1 MKIVEKLRVEPGRR
15 IKLHRVA
22 TDATPGVKDKA
33 EAVQDLADMLPELR
47 KLQYRL
53 YAENRRSVVVVL
65 QAMDAGGK
73 DGVVRHVF
81 SGFNPQGCRVTD
93 FKAPSTTELDHDF
106 LWRIHRAMPPYGEIG
121 VFNRSHYEDVLIVRV
136 HELVPEDVW
145 RPRYAQ
151 INAFE
156 RYLADNGVAILKF
169 FLHISR
175 EEQTRRL
182 LDRIED
188 PERNWKL
195 SPADAEERKYWDD
208 YQRAY
213 EDVLHECSAPCAPW
227 YVIPSDHKWY
237 RNWAIAR
244 VLLAHLRD
252 MRLQF
257 PKPLADPDGL
267 RRLLRGGR
275 SARKT
280 GRTHS

>member
-1 MKIVEKLRVEPGRR
+1 MKVVEKLRVEPGRR
-15 IKLHRVA
+15 IKLRHVA
-22 TDATPGVKDKA
+22 TDATPGVKGKA
-33 EAVQDLADMLPELR
+33 EAVEDLAALLPELR

-53 YAENRRSVVVVL
+53 YAENRRAVLVVL

-81 SGFNPQGCRVTD
+81 SGFNPQGCRVTS
-93 FKAPSTTELDHDF
+93 FKSPSATELDHDF
-106 LWRIHRAMPPYGEIG
+106 LWRIHRAVPPLGEIG

-136 HELVPEDVW
+136 HELVPADVW
-145 RPRYAQ
+145 RRRYAR

-156 RYLADNGVAILKF
+156 RHLAESGVTMLKF

-182 LDRIED
+182 LDRIDD

-195 SPADAEERKYWDD
+195 SPADAEERRYWDD
-208 YQRAY
+208 YRRAY
-213 EDVLHECSAPCAPW
+213 EDVLRECSTPCAPW

-244 VLLAHLRD
+244 VLLARLRD

-267 RRLLRGGR
+267 RRLLCGGR
-275 SARKT
+275 AARKT
-280 GRTHS
+280 GKTRS

>member
-15 IKLHRVA
+15 IKLRHVA
-22 TDATPGVKDKA
+22 ADATPGVKDKA
-33 EAVQDLADMLPELR
+33 EAVEDLAQMLPELR

-53 YAENRRSVVVVL
+53 YAENRRSVLVVL

-81 SGFNPQGCRVTD
+81 SGLNPQGCRVTA
-93 FKAPSTTELDHDF
+93 FKAPSTSELDHDF
-106 LWRIHRAMPPYGEIG
+106 LWRVHRAVPPYGEIG

-136 HELVPEDVW
+136 HELVPKDVW
-145 RPRYAQ
+145 RRRYAQ

-156 RYLADNGVAILKF
+156 RYLAETGVTMLKF
-169 FLHISR
+169 LLHISR
-175 EEQTRRL
+175 GEQTRRL
-182 LDRIED
+182 LDRVED

-208 YQRAY
+208 YRRAY
-213 EDVLHECSAPCAPW
+213 EDVLHECSTPDAPW

-257 PKPLADPDGL
+257 PEPLADPDSL
-267 RRLLRGGR
+267 RRLLRGG
-275 SARKT
+275 SAGGGPKKH
-280 GRTHS
+280 GA